1 MSRES
6 IIIKLGGSVITKKS
20 QNKREVNEKI
30 LKRIAKEISEATAK
44 RNFSLV
50 VVHGAGAFGHVP
62 AKKYKLNEG
71 LKNFDE
77 QIKGIAETHKF
88 MEELNFKVVETLQ
101 NFRLNAIAFQPS
113 VSGILEN
120 GKLVSF
126 QLEILKNFLKMGLI
140 PVLYGDVL
148 LDRRK
153 GIGILS
159 GDYLV
164 SYIAKKLNANKVIL
178 CTDVDGVFTSDPK
191 KDKNAKFIKKLSKE
205 NIKDIKKL
213 DGSKSTDVTGGMK
226 KKVVELLKISKKDM
240 KIKLINGFKKGLLK
254 RELIKGDAY
263 GTVIEIKK

>member
-1 MSRES
+1 MQE
-6 IIIKLGGSVITKKS
+6 ILVLKLGGSVITKKS

-30 LKRIAKEISEATAK
+30 LKRIAKEISEAKTK

-71 LKNFDE
+71 LKNFDK

-88 MEELNFKVVETLQ
+88 MEELNFRVVEALQ
-101 NFRLNAIAFQPS
+101 NAKLNAIAFQPS
-113 VSGILEN
+113 ASGVLEN

-126 QLEILKNFLKMGLI
+126 QLRILKNFLQLGII

-148 LDRRK
+148 LDRKK

-164 SYIAKKLNANKVIL
+164 SYIAKKLNAKKVIL
-178 CTDVDGVFTSDPK
+178 CTDVNGVYTSDPK
-191 KDKNAKFIKKLSKE
+191 KDKNAKLIKKIGKVNVNEIKKL
-205 NIKDIKKL
+205 
-213 DGSKSTDVTGGMK
+213 GSSTSTDVTGGMK
-226 KKVVELLKISKKDM
+226 RKIEELLKISKKGM

-263 GTVIEIKK
+263 GTIVD